1 MNETEIERLVVRIV
15 GDMTQYQQTL
25 KQAEG
30 ATRSS
35 VSGIMAAFGPLLAIL
50 GPITLAYKAWGLIQW
65 GGSLAGQ
72 AEEAQISFEVMLGS
86 VDKAKAMLEE
96 MRIFGA
102 QTPLNTADIQSAGK
116 TLMQFGVAGDNVM
129 PILKMLGDVT
139 GGNAQRFSMLSLSFG
154 QMAAAGRL
162 MGQDL
167 LQMINAGFNPLQ
179 EMSKKTG
186 KSMGD
191 LKKEMEQGKISVGMV
206 VQAFQDATKAG
217 GSFDGMMQKQSQSL
231 SGLMSTLED
240 NFGQSMMKISQTLMS
255 GVDFRGMVTSL
266 IEFFGTFSENYEE
279 NLTALTDWAKGIWTS
294 VTEHIQT
301 EYGFIIDYGVQTWDY
316 LITVVQNFVMKTIGF
331 FSNLR
336 ENLSAIWL
344 WLGDNWKALLVDMIN
359 MIGVFATNMINNA
372 VVTIR
377 TYVRLYTAFA
387 GWFVG
392 MMKRIFTF
400 EVVDAILTGLIK
412 AGEKIREWA
421 AAAWESIK
429 AIFTGKKAPGALDAF
444 IEQAKGDFAK
454 GMENS
459 DLLGTF
465 KGILEEESKNIKNP
479 LEGFESSITEG
490 PKLNLTPDGSS
501 LPDFVWKTGND
512 AKGAF
517 NTAITGMGDPVT
529 KEVKKAKAA
538 MKDLDAVAFT
548 SAEAVARVMDYKMN
562 RMAGSI
568 KSNAAGAG
576 VMPMRQQATPQMAAA
591 PGMRGGRSGSSND
604 PALNYLRIIA
614 ENTSILKE
622 KEQNKSKTI
631 EGVDFAASNVGEIA

>member
-30 ATRSS
+30 TTRSS
-35 VSGIMAAFGPLLAIL
+35 VSAIVSAFGPLLAIL

-65 GGSLAGQ
+65 GGSLSAQ
-72 AEEAQISFEVMLGS
+72 AEQAQISFEVMLGS
-86 VDKAKAMLEE
+86 AEKAKNMLEE
-96 MRIFGA
+96 MRQFA
-102 QTPLNTADIQSAGK
+102 AATPLTTPDIQQAGK
-116 TLMQFGVAGDNVM
+116 TLLQFGVAGNNVM

-139 GGNAQRFSMLSLSFG
+139 GGDAQRFSQLSLSFG
-154 QMAAAGRL
+154 QMSAAGRL

-179 EMSKKTG
+179 EISKKTG

-191 LKKEMEQGKISVGMV
+191 LKAEMEKGKISVGMV
-206 VQAFQDATKAG
+206 VEAFQNATKAG
-217 GSFDGMMQKQSQSL
+217 GTFDGMMLKQSQSL
-231 SGLMSTLED
+231 TGLMGTLGD
-240 NFGQSMMKISQTLMS
+240 NFGQSVMKISQTLMS
-255 GVDFRGMVTSL
+255 AFDFKGVISQLVD
-266 IEFFGTFSENYEE
+266 FFGTFSDNYEE
-279 NLTALTDWAKGIWTS
+279 NLTILTDWVKDIWTS
-294 VTEHIQT
+294 VTTHIQT
-301 EYGFIIDYGVQTWDY
+301 EYGLIIDYGMQAWEY
-316 LITVVQNFVMKTIGF
+316 LKTVVLDFITKTIGF
-331 FSNLR
+331 FTNFR
-336 ENLSAIWL
+336 ENISIIWQ
-344 WLGDNWKALLVDMIN
+344 WLGENWKNLLTDMIN
-359 MIGVFATNMINNA
+359 LA
-372 VVTIR
+372 VASGDALVSNITTVIR
-377 TYVRLYTAFA
+377 TYYRLWAAFA
-387 GWFVG
+387 GWVVG
-392 MMKRIFTF
+392 MFQRVFTF

-444 IEQAKGDFAK
+444 IDQAKADFNK
-454 GMENS
+454 GMADG

-465 KGILEEESKNIKNP
+465 KDILKDEAKNIKNP
-479 LEGFESSITEG
+479 LDGFESTIKEG

-501 LPDFVWKTGND
+501 LPQFVWKTGND
-512 AKGAF
+512 AKKNF
-517 NTAITGMGDPVT
+517 DTAITGMADPVA
-529 KEVKKAKAA
+529 KEVKKAKGA
-538 MKDLDAVAFT
+538 MKDLDAVAFN

-568 KSNAAGAG
+568 KSNAAGAA
-576 VMPMRQQATPQMAAA
+576 VMPMRQQVAPQMTAAA
-591 PGMRGGRSGSSND
+591 GMRGGRSGSSND
-604 PALNYLRIIA
+604 PAVNYLRIIA